1 MHSPAG
7 MLERMLSW
15 SHVLDLFTTIQA
27 EDEWQIMQALHS
39 LKLFS
44 NDPGRGDLWR
54 AVESGRLVLSSF
66 SRPLSTGALQ
76 SPLHGPPQLPLNALG
91 AARRS

>member
-1 MHSPAG
+1 MHTPAG
-7 MLERMLSW
+7 MLARMLSW
-15 SHVLDLFTTIQA
+15 PHVLDLFTTIQA
-27 EDEWQIMQALHS
+27 EDERQIMQALHS

-44 NDPGRGDLWR
+44 SDPGRGDSWK

-76 SPLHGPPQLPLNALG
+76 STRPEPPSSL
-91 AARRS
+91 